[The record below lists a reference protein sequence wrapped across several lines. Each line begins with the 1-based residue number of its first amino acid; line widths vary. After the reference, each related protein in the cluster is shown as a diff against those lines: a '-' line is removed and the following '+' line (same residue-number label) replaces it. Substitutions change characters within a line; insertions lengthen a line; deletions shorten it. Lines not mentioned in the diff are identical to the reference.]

1 MALRESER
9 RLQLAQ
15 SAAGSVVWEWNME
28 TDRLTVSEHAR
39 ELFGV
44 DVDSLARTGAEHLR
58 LIHPDD
64 RGRIQEAIRRLLKDD
79 VDIREEIQ
87 FVSGTGRP
95 LWLAERARAIRDPH
109 SGRVTRIVGVAHDIT
124 DRKLGEI
131 ALRESEEKYRVL
143 VEQQSDLVIKVD
155 AEGRITYLSPSVAA
169 FFGGEDV
176 TYQLGKRVFE
186 ASDRVESD
194 AMRRAWESLQGPP
207 HFASFEHRAVAA
219 GQVRWLSWNCRGL
232 IGPAGG
238 LEEVVAVG
246 RDVTERRLAE
256 EALYEEKERAQ
267 VTLAS
272 IGDGVIRTDALGRVD
287 YLNPVAEQLTGWALA
302 EAYGRRIGEVFHL
315 VDAGTRR
322 PLPDPTERCLRD
334 GKAVEPL
341 GDRVLVRGDGAEF
354 AVRDSAAP
362 IRDRSGR
369 TVGSVVVVQDI
380 TQLLGLEREMTFLA
394 SYDPLT
400 GLLNRRA
407 FERRLERMLQAAR
420 DEGRNAA
427 LLYLDL
433 DEFKVINDTCGHVA
447 GDELLKQVSAL
458 LQWRAPE
465 RVVLARLGGD
475 EFGILIED
483 RTLVDARRI
492 AEGLLR
498 EIAGYRF
505 EWQGRSFECGSSI
518 GLVPIVPQSD
528 DLSSVLSAA
537 DAACY
542 VAKEAGR
549 NRIHEYQPDDEA
561 VAERYG
567 AMQWIHR
574 IRKAFDED
582 RFVLYEQEIRP
593 LGGGEPLREI
603 FIRMLDEDGRLVPP
617 VAFIPAA
624 ERYHL
629 VPQIDRWVIANAL
642 AALHEDSGRETVTL
656 NLSGQSITQESFLDF
671 VNERL
676 QSSGVDPRRVC
687 FEITET
693 AAIANL
699 TRALAFINA
708 LRARGCRFVL
718 DDFGSGMSSFAYLK
732 NLPVDFVKIDG
743 EFVRDLV
750 ADPIHAALV
759 GSINQIGHVMGLRTI
774 AEAVEDEPA
783 LAALRA
789 IGVDYVQGFHV
800 HRPQPLPGFAARV
813 MHAAGKSAVAPG

>member
-1 MALRESER
+1 
-9 RLQLAQ
+9 
-15 SAAGSVVWEWNME
+15 
-28 TDRLTVSEHAR
+28 
-39 ELFGV
+39 
-44 DVDSLARTGAEHLR
+44 
-58 LIHPDD
+58 
-64 RGRIQEAIRRLLKDD
+64 
-79 VDIREEIQ
+79 
-87 FVSGTGRP
+87 
-95 LWLAERARAIRDPH
+95 
-109 SGRVTRIVGVAHDIT
+109 
-124 DRKLGEI
+124 
-131 ALRESEEKYRVL
+131 
-143 VEQQSDLVIKVD
+143 
-155 AEGRITYLSPSVAA
+155 
-169 FFGGEDV
+169 
-176 TYQLGKRVFE
+176 
-186 ASDRVESD
+186 
-194 AMRRAWESLQGPP
+194 
-207 HFASFEHRAVAA
+207 
-219 GQVRWLSWNCRGL
+219 VRWLSWNCRGL
-232 IGPAGG
+232 VATDGG
-238 LEEVVAVG
+238 LQEVVAVG

-287 YLNPVAEQLTGWALA
+287 YLNPVAEQLTGWTLA
-302 EAYGRRIGEVFHL
+302 EAYGRQAREIFHL

-322 PLPDPTERCLRD
+322 PLPDPTERCLRE
-334 GKAVEPL
+334 GKQVEPL

-354 AVRDSAAP
+354 AVRDSASP
-362 IRDRSGR
+362 IRDRAGR
-369 TVGSVVVVQDI
+369 VVGSVMVVQDI

-407 FERRLERMLQAAR
+407 FERRLERMLQAAKE
-420 DEGRNAA
+420 EGRNAA

-447 GDELLKQVSAL
+447 GDEMLKQVSAL

-483 RTLVDARRI
+483 RSLADARPI
-492 AEGLLR
+492 AEAVLH

-505 EWQGRSFECGSSI
+505 EWQGRSFECASSI
-518 GLVPIVPQSD
+518 GLVPIDPQSE

-549 NRIHEYQPDDEA
+549 NRIHEYQPNDEA

-567 AMQWIHR
+567 EMQWIHR

-593 LGGGEPLREI
+593 LAGGEPRREI
-603 FIRMLDEDGRLVPP
+603 FIRMLDEEGHLVPP

-642 AALHEDSGRETVTL
+642 EALHEDHSSQTVTL

-671 VNERL
+671 VVERL
-676 QSSGVDPRRVC
+676 EASGVDSRRVC

-708 LRARGCRFVL
+708 LRVRGCRFVL

-789 IGVDYVQGFHV
+789 LGVDYVQGYHV
-800 HRPQPLPGFAARV
+800 HRPQPLARFAARV
-813 MHAAGKSAVAPG
+813 AHAAGRSTVPSV